1 VGGDTQWYEGV
12 VRSGVRDISSEMCID
27 GGVWKGSRWRRA
39 CGSVVR
45 LEEAHRAWM
54 DACTRG
60 TGHLFLARLGGVD
73 D

>member
-1 VGGDTQWYEGV
+1 MAG
-12 VRSGVRDISSEMCID
+12 EMCID

-39 CGSVVR
+39 CGSVVS
-45 LEEAHRAWM
+45 LEEAHRAWV